1 MQVFSKPII
10 ENEQKNILK
19 KCSDK
24 ENVIITYDDFYKKN
38 IILKKYKLPELK
50 LIVKHY
56 SLPRTGNKDVL
67 IERIEN
73 YFKRIKYSIIIQKQ
87 FRGWIVRYSFLLRG
101 EAFRNR
107 KSCVND
113 TDFITLEPL
122 DEIPY
127 EQFYS
132 YKDKSD
138 FIYGFNI
145 SSLIQLMKSK
155 GKIVNPYNRDKF
167 DFKTLSQI
175 VSLHNIVQ
183 IIYPEFKDESSH
195 ISIHIERPVI
205 SRIESTNP
213 RIDSP
218 VASVLANSY
227 FYPRLTNISVMTP
240 DLREKYNR
248 IIQIRQKSVNVRI
261 QELFM
266 EIDQLGNYTQGS
278 WFSNLNRR
286 DYVRLYRIIYDIWN
300 FRAQLSVDIK
310 QKICPL
316 FEPFVNIFARPIYHN
331 DITHEEIQF
340 ACITIMENMIYSGID
355 DEFRKLGALHVLSGL
370 TMVSSGAR
378 QSLPWLYESIAY

>member
-10 ENEQKNILK
+10 ENTTKNILK
-19 KCSDK
+19 DNSEK
-24 ENVIITYDDFYKKN
+24 EKIITYADYYNKK
-38 IILKKYKLPELK
+38 IALKKFKLPELK
-50 LIVKHY
+50 SIVKHY
-56 SLPRTGNKDVL
+56 NLPRTGNKDVL

-73 YFKRIKYSIIIQKQ
+73 LFKKIKHSIMIQKR

-107 KSCVND
+107 KVCVND

-155 GKIVNPYNRDKF
+155 GKVVNPYNRDKF
-167 DFKTLSQI
+167 DFKTLNQI
-175 VSLHNIVQ
+175 VSLYNIVQ

-195 ISIHIERPVI
+195 VSIHIERPPV
-205 SRIESTNP
+205 SRAESTNP

-218 VASVLANSY
+218 VASVLSNSY
-227 FYPRLTNISVMTP
+227 FYPRLMNLSVMTP
-240 DLREKYNR
+240 DLRTKYNR
-248 IIQIRQKSVNVRI
+248 IIQIRQKPVNARI

-266 EIDQLGNYTQGS
+266 EIDQLGNYTQSS
-278 WFSNLNRR
+278 WFSELSRR
-286 DYVRLYRIIYDIWN
+286 DYVRLYRIVYDIWN
-300 FRAQLSVDIK
+300 FRAQLSNEIK

-316 FEPFVNIFARPIYHN
+316 FEPFMNIFARPIYHT
-331 DITHEEIQF
+331 DISHEEIQF
-340 ACITIMENMIYSGID
+340 ACITIMENMIYSGVD
-355 DEFRKLGALHVLSGL
+355 DEYRKLGALHVLSGL
-370 TMVSSGAR
+370 TIVSSGAR